1 LNSLGMKRSLVRSRT
16 AIVRSRWFRRI
27 PLAVSL
33 LLLAWFLAGCT
44 GIRALDPAG
53 PAAALITD
61 LWWFMFWTS
70 LVIFI
75 IVIALLLYAV
85 FKRRQP
91 EDEPSIRAGRMMI
104 TWGGIVVPA
113 IVVIVTMVYT
123 LYVMDALAEP
133 QRRPP
138 LTVDITSHMW
148 WWDMRYTEQGIAT
161 GNELHI
167 PAGQPVLLQL
177 HAFDVIHSFWVPRL
191 QGKRDMMPGTV
202 TTLWIEAD
210 EPGEYRGMCAEFC
223 GLQHANMSFLVI
235 VHEPEDFEAWVE
247 HQQNLPPEPEEDD
260 ARQGLEVFLAS
271 ECVACHTI
279 RGTPANGTIGPD
291 LTDIAMRRELGA
303 GTIPNTPGHLA
314 GWIINAQQFKPG
326 NRMPP
331 QPIEGE
337 DFQAL
342 MAYLL
347 SLR

>member
-1 LNSLGMKRSLVRSRT
+1 MKRRSVESRGSSHPS
-16 AIVRSRWFRRI
+16 RSRW
-27 PLAVSL
+27 LLKLVVSIVL
-33 LLLAWFLAGCT
+33 LMFTSGCA
-44 GIRALDPAG
+44 GIRVLDPGG
-53 PAAALITD
+53 PAASLITD

-75 IVIALLLYAV
+75 AVVVLLLYAL
-85 FKRRQP
+85 FKPRQSP
-91 EDEPSIRAGRMMI
+91 DETSIRAGRMMI
-104 TWGGIVVPA
+104 SWGGIIIPA
-113 IVVIVTMVYT
+113 VVVIATMVYT
-123 LYVMDALAEP
+123 LYVMDALSEP
-133 QRRPP
+133 DRRPP
-138 LTVDITSHMW
+138 LTVDVTSHMW

-177 HAFDVIHSFWVPRL
+177 RATDVIHSFWVPRL

-235 VHEPEDFEAWVE
+235 AHEPDEFEAWLAN
-247 HQQNLPPEPEEDD
+247 QQALPPEPEDD
-260 ARQGLEVFLAS
+260 LTIQGQQVFMES

-279 RGTPANGTIGPD
+279 RGTQANGTLGPD
-291 LTDIAMRRELGA
+291 LTDIGARRELGA
-303 GTIPNTPGHLA
+303 GTLPNTPGHLA
-314 GWIINAQQFKPG
+314 GWTVNAQQFKPG

-331 QPIEGE
+331 QAIEGE
-337 DFQAL
+337 DLQAL
-342 MAYLL
+342 VAYMR